1 MSRKHLWIS
10 ATIIACVIFISFALS
25 VPHTRDVSVGQ
36 SLAETASIP
45 LVTLRDSFRK
55 GVHTISGSFEAP
67 NACMTVSA
75 EATLVGN
82 ASSPGNILVAISM
95 QSDPGICLQ
104 LPTRASFE
112 TTITAPA
119 DLQLRATVNGIVA
132 TTTS

>member
-25 VPHTRDVSVGQ
+25 VPHTRDVSVEQ
-36 SLAETASIP
+36 SLAETANIP

-67 NACMTVSA
+67 NACATVSA

-82 ASSPGNILVAISM
+82 ASSTWNILVAISM
-95 QSDPGICLQ
+95 QSDP
-104 LPTRASFE
+104 
-112 TTITAPA
+112 
-119 DLQLRATVNGIVA
+119 
-132 TTTS
+132 

>member
-82 ASSPGNILVAISM
+82 ASSTGNILVAISM
-95 QSDPGICLQ
+95 QSDPGVCLR